1 LNFVEHRNMATD
13 LNQLKIERAALT
25 APKQRPWRG
34 RLIWLAAIAAV
45 VAGAVM
51 LDGNRA
57 ETVTTASVVSVWPS
71 QPITVLNATG
81 YVAAQRKAA
90 VASKG
95 TGRLEWLGVREGS
108 VVKQGEVIARLEN
121 SDMKAQVDQAKA
133 NVSVARSQLLEA
145 EAELRNTEFILKR
158 AQELIGQKLISAS
171 EFDLATVRH
180 EQAKAGVAARKSGI
194 QAAEAQVRVAQVAFD
209 NTIIHAPFDGVVLSK
224 NANVGDVLSP
234 FNTGLDSKGA
244 VVNMAD
250 MNTLE
255 VEADV
260 SESSLGKVNIGQPC
274 EIQLDAL
281 PDVRLL
287 GEVASMV
294 PSVDRSKAT
303 VMFKIRFVE
312 TDPRVLPDMS
322 AKVAFLERA
331 LAADERQ
338 PRLGVNPLAIR
349 KANNQQE
356 VLRVRDGKLEV
367 IAITVATMLGDVQ
380 VIGGNITAGDK
391 LVLNPGAELKA
402 GAMVTVAE

>member
-1 LNFVEHRNMATD
+1 MATD
-13 LNQLKIERAALT
+13 LNQLKIDRHALAAAKPQPWRRRLIGL
-25 APKQRPWRG
+25 AVIAVLVLALFILSGQRP
-34 RLIWLAAIAAV
+34 
-45 VAGAVM
+45 
-51 LDGNRA
+51 A
-57 ETVTTASVVSVWPS
+57 EVKTASIVSVWPS

-121 SDMKAQVDQAKA
+121 SDIKAQVDQARA
-133 NVSVARSQLLEA
+133 NVAVTRSQLQEA
-145 EAELRNTEFILKR
+145 EAELRNTELAFKR
-158 AQELIGQKLISAS
+158 AQELIGQKLISTS
-171 EFDLATVRH
+171 DFDLASARYD
-180 EQAKAGVAARKSGI
+180 QAKAAVGARKSAI
-194 QAAEAQVRVAQVAFD
+194 QAAEAQVRVTQVAFE

-260 SESSLGKVNIGQPC
+260 SESSLGKVKIGQPC

-303 VMFKIRFVE
+303 VMFKIKFVE

-322 AKVAFLERA
+322 AKVAFLERP
-331 LAADERQ
+331 LNADERQ
-338 PRLGVNPLAIR
+338 PRVGVNPEAIR
-349 KANNQQE
+349 TVDNRSE
-356 VLRVRDGKLEV
+356 VLRVRDGKIEPV
-367 IAITVATMLGDVQ
+367 AVTVADQLGDVK
-380 VIGGNITAGDK
+380 VISGDIGVGDK
-391 LVLNPGAELKA
+391 VVLNPSAELKA
-402 GAMVTVAE
+402 GAAVVVAE

>member
-1 LNFVEHRNMATD
+1 MATD
-13 LNQLKIERAALT
+13 LNQLKIDRSALQ
-25 APKQRPWRG
+25 APQRHPWRR
-34 RLIWLAAIAAV
+34 RLLWLAGLAAV
-45 VAGAVM
+45 LIAVA
-51 LDGNRA
+51 LLNGNRPTA
-57 ETVTTASVVSVWPS
+57 VTTASVVTVWPS

-108 VVKQGEVIARLEN
+108 LVKQGEVIARLEN
-121 SDMKAQVDQAKA
+121 SDIKAQIDQARA
-133 NVSVARSQLLEA
+133 NVAVARSQLQEA
-145 EAELRNTEFILKR
+145 EAELRNTELAFKR
-158 AQELIGQKLISAS
+158 AQELIAQKLVSTS
-171 EFDLATVRH
+171 DYDLASARYD
-180 EQAKAGVAARKSGI
+180 QAKAAVGARKAAI
-194 QAAEAQVRVAQVAFD
+194 QAAEANVRVAQVAFD
-209 NTIIHAPFDGVVLSK
+209 NTIIQAPFDGVVLSK

-260 SESSLGKVNIGQPC
+260 SESSLGKVKLGQPC

-281 PDVRLL
+281 PDLRLL

-303 VMFKIRFVE
+303 VMFKIKFVE

-322 AKVAFLERA
+322 AKVAFLERT
-331 LAADERQ
+331 LTAAERQ
-338 PRLGVNPLAIR
+338 SRIGVNPAAIR
-349 KANNQQE
+349 TVDNRKE
-356 VLRVRDGKLEV
+356 LLRVRDGKVEPV
-367 IAITVATMLGDVQ
+367 TVTVAEMLGDVQ
-380 VIGGNITAGDK
+380 VISGDIAVGDK
-391 LVLNPGAELKA
+391 VVLNPPTELSGGAA
-402 GAMVTVAE
+402 VTVAE

>member
-1 LNFVEHRNMATD
+1 MATD
-13 LNQLKIERAALT
+13 LNQLKIDRASLT
-25 APKQRPWRG
+25 APRTNRWRG
-34 RLIWLAAIAAV
+34 RVIWLAVIAVVVIAALV
-45 VAGAVM
+45 MNGRRPAVIK
-51 LDGNRA
+51 
-57 ETVTTASVVSVWPS
+57 TTSVVSVWPS

-108 VVKQGEVIARLEN
+108 VVKQGDVIARLEN
-121 SDMKAQVDQAKA
+121 SDIQAQVDQARA

-145 EAELRNTEFILKR
+145 EAELRNTELILKR

-171 EFDLATVRH
+171 EFDLANVRY

-194 QAAEAQVRVAQVAFD
+194 QAAEAQVRVAQVALD
-209 NTIIHAPFDGVVLSK
+209 NTIIHAPFDGVVLTK

-260 SESSLGKVNIGQPC
+260 SESSLGKVSIGQPC

-303 VMFKIRFVE
+303 VMFKIKFVE

-331 LAADERQ
+331 LGADERK
-338 PRLGVNPLAIR
+338 PRLGVNPQAVRTADNR
-349 KANNQQE
+349 KE
-356 VLRVRDGKLEV
+356 VLRVRDGKLEL
-367 IAITVATMLGDVQ
+367 VAVSTAAMLGDVQ
-380 VIGGNITAGDK
+380 VISGEIAAGDK
-391 LVLNPGAELKA
+391 VVLNPAAELKA
-402 GAMVTVAE
+402 GATVSVVE

>member
-1 LNFVEHRNMATD
+1 MATD
-13 LNQLKIERAALT
+13 LNQLKIDRSALS
-25 APKQRPWRG
+25 APKRSVWRG
-34 RLIWLAAIAAV
+34 RVLWLGLVAVMAIAV
-45 VAGAVM
+45 LVLG
-51 LDGNRA
+51 GNRPA
-57 ETVTTASVVSVWPS
+57 TVTTASVVSVWPS

-121 SDMKAQVDQAKA
+121 NDIQAQVDQARA
-133 NVSVARSQLLEA
+133 NVAVTRSQLQEA
-145 EAELRNTEFILKR
+145 EAELRNTELAFKR
-158 AQELIGQKLISAS
+158 AQELIGQKLISTS
-171 EFDLATVRH
+171 DYDLASARFD
-180 EQAKAGVAARKSGI
+180 QAKAAVGARRSAI
-194 QAAEAQVRVAQVAFD
+194 QAAEANVRVTLVAYE
-209 NTIIHAPFDGVVLSK
+209 NTIIHAPFDGVVLTK

-260 SESSLGKVNIGQPC
+260 SESSLGKVKIGQPC

-281 PDVRLL
+281 PEVRLL

-303 VMFKIRFVE
+303 VMFKIKFVE

-331 LAADERQ
+331 LTSDERQ
-338 PRLGVNPLAIR
+338 PRVGVNPLAIR
-349 KANNQQE
+349 NIENRHE
-356 VLRVRDGKLEV
+356 LLRVRDGKLDAV
-367 IAITVATMLGDVQ
+367 VVTVAAMLGDVQ
-380 VIGGNITAGDK
+380 VVSGDIAVGDK
-391 LVLNPGAELKA
+391 VVLNPAVDLKA
-402 GAMVTVAE
+402 GAVVTVAE

>member
-1 LNFVEHRNMATD
+1 MATD
-13 LNQLKIERAALT
+13 LNQLKIDRATLA
-25 APKQRPWRG
+25 APKRSVWRG
-34 RLIWLAAIAAV
+34 RLVWLAAIVV
-45 VAGAVM
+45 VALIMVVLG
-51 LDGNRA
+51 GNRPA
-57 ETVTTASVVSVWPS
+57 EVKTVSVVSVWPS

-121 SDMKAQVDQAKA
+121 NDIQAQVDQARA
-133 NVSVARSQLLEA
+133 NVAVTRSQLQEA
-145 EAELRNTEFILKR
+145 EAELRNTELAFKR
-158 AQELIGQKLISAS
+158 AQELIGQKLISTS
-171 EFDLATVRH
+171 DFDLASARYD
-180 EQAKAGVAARKSGI
+180 QAKAAVGARKSAI

-209 NTIIHAPFDGVVLSK
+209 NTVIHAPFDGVVLSK

-260 SESSLGKVNIGQPC
+260 SESSLGKVKIGQPC

-303 VMFKIRFVE
+303 VMFKIKFVE

-322 AKVAFLERA
+322 AKVAFLERP
-331 LAADERQ
+331 LTADERQ
-338 PRLGVNPLAIR
+338 PRIGVNPAALR
-349 KANNQQE
+349 TVDNRSE
-356 VLRVRDGKLEV
+356 LLRVSDGKIEAV
-367 IAITVATMLGDVQ
+367 PVTVSTQLGDMQIISGAIAV
-380 VIGGNITAGDK
+380 GDK
-391 LVLNPGAELKA
+391 VVLNPSAELKT
-402 GAMVTVAE
+402 GATVTVAE

>member
-1 LNFVEHRNMATD
+1 MATD
-13 LNQLKIERAALT
+13 LNQLKIDRATLA
-25 APKQRPWRG
+25 APKRSAWRG
-34 RLIWLAAIAAV
+34 RLLWLVAIALVVVIAV
-45 VAGAVM
+45 VLG
-51 LDGNRA
+51 GNRPA
-57 ETVTTASVVSVWPS
+57 EVKTVSVVSVWPS

-121 SDMKAQVDQAKA
+121 SDIKAQVDQARA
-133 NVSVARSQLLEA
+133 NVAVTRSQLQEA
-145 EAELRNTEFILKR
+145 EAELRNTELAFKR
-158 AQELIGQKLISAS
+158 AQELIGQKLISTS
-171 EFDLATVRH
+171 DFDLASARYD
-180 EQAKAGVAARKSGI
+180 QAKAAVGARKSAI

-209 NTIIHAPFDGVVLSK
+209 NTVIHAPFDGVVLSK

-260 SESSLGKVNIGQPC
+260 SESSLGKVKIGQPC

-303 VMFKIRFVE
+303 VMFKIKFVE

-322 AKVAFLERA
+322 AKVAFLERP
-331 LAADERQ
+331 LTADERQ
-338 PRLGVNPLAIR
+338 PRVGVNPA
-349 KANNQQE
+349 A
-356 VLRVRDGKLEV
+356 LRTVDNRSELLRINDGKIEAV
-367 IAITVATMLGDVQ
+367 PVTVSAQLGDMQ
-380 VIGGNITAGDK
+380 IIGGGIAVGDK
-391 LVLNPGAELKA
+391 VVLNPTAEMKA
-402 GAMVTVAE
+402 GAAVTVAE

>member
-1 LNFVEHRNMATD
+1 MATD
-13 LNQLKIERAALT
+13 LNQLKIDRATLA
-25 APKQRPWRG
+25 APKRSAWRG
-34 RLIWLAAIAAV
+34 RLLWLAAIVV
-45 VAGAVM
+45 VAVIVM
-51 LDGNRA
+51 VLGGKRPA
-57 ETVTTASVVSVWPS
+57 EVKTVSVVSVWPS

-121 SDMKAQVDQAKA
+121 SDIKAQVDQARA
-133 NVSVARSQLLEA
+133 NVAVTRSQLQEA
-145 EAELRNTEFILKR
+145 EAELRNTELAFKR
-158 AQELIGQKLISAS
+158 AQELIGQKLISTS
-171 EFDLATVRH
+171 DFDLASARYD
-180 EQAKAGVAARKSGI
+180 QAKAAVGARKSAI

-209 NTIIHAPFDGVVLSK
+209 NTVIHAPFDGVVLSK

-260 SESSLGKVNIGQPC
+260 SESSLGKVKIGQPC

-303 VMFKIRFVE
+303 VMFKIKFVE

-331 LAADERQ
+331 LTADERQ
-338 PRLGVNPLAIR
+338 PRIGVNPAALR
-349 KANNQQE
+349 TVDNRSE
-356 VLRVRDGKLEV
+356 LLRVRDGKIEAV
-367 IAITVATMLGDVQ
+367 PVTVSAQLGDMQ
-380 VIGGNITAGDK
+380 VISGAIAVGDK
-391 LVLNPGAELKA
+391 VVLNPTAELKT
-402 GAMVTVAE
+402 GAAVTVAE

>member
-1 LNFVEHRNMATD
+1 MATD
-13 LNQLKIERAALT
+13 LNQLKIDRSALG
-25 APKQRPWRG
+25 APKHSPWR
-34 RLIWLAAIAAV
+34 RRIIWLAVVAV
-45 VAGAVM
+45 VVIGMMVM
-51 LDGNRA
+51 GGNRPA
-57 ETVTTASVVSVWPS
+57 TVNTVSVVSVWPS

-121 SDMKAQVDQAKA
+121 SDIQAQIDQAEA
-133 NVSVARSQLLEA
+133 NVAVARSQVQEA
-145 EAELRNTEFILKR
+145 EAEFHNTELAFKR
-158 AQELIGQKLISAS
+158 AQELITQNLVSRS
-171 EFDLATVRH
+171 DFDLAVARYD
-180 EQAKAGVAARKSGI
+180 QAKAAVGARRAAVS
-194 QAAEAQVRVAQVAFD
+194 AAEAYVRVAKVSYE
-209 NTIIHAPFDGVVLSK
+209 NTTIRAPFDGVVLTK

-260 SESSLGKVNIGQPC
+260 SESSLGKVTLGQPC

-281 PDVRLL
+281 PDLRLL

-303 VMFKIRFVE
+303 VMFKIKFVE
-312 TDPRVLPDMS
+312 TDTRVLPDMS
-322 AKVAFLERA
+322 AKVAFLERT
-331 LAADERQ
+331 LTADERK
-338 PRLGVNPLAIR
+338 PRIGINPQAIR
-349 KANNQQE
+349 SLDNGKE
-356 VLRVRDGKLEV
+356 ILRIRDGKLEV
-367 IAITVATMLGDVQ
+367 IAINAEAMLGDMQ
-380 VIGGNITAGDK
+380 VISGEIAIGDK
-391 LVLNPGAELKA
+391 VVLNPTAELKA
-402 GAMVTVAE
+402 GDSVTIAE

>member
-1 LNFVEHRNMATD
+1 MATD
-13 LNQLKIERAALT
+13 LNQLKIDRATLA
-25 APKQRPWRG
+25 APKRSARRG
-34 RLIWLAAIAAV
+34 RLWWLAVIALAV
-45 VAGAVM
+45 VMALVLG
-51 LDGNRA
+51 GNRPA
-57 ETVTTASVVSVWPS
+57 EVKTVSVVSVWPS

-121 SDMKAQVDQAKA
+121 SDIKAQVDQARA
-133 NVSVARSQLLEA
+133 NVAVARSQLQEA
-145 EAELRNTEFILKR
+145 EAELRNTELAFKR
-158 AQELIGQKLISAS
+158 ARELIGQKLISS
-171 EFDLATVRH
+171 SDFDLASARYD
-180 EQAKAGVAARKSGI
+180 QAKAAVGARKSAI
-194 QAAEAQVRVAQVAFD
+194 QAAEAQMRVAQVAFD
-209 NTIIHAPFDGVVLSK
+209 NTVIHAPFDGVVLSK

-260 SESSLGKVNIGQPC
+260 SESSLGKVRIGQPC

-303 VMFKIRFVE
+303 VMFKIKFVE
-312 TDPRVLPDMS
+312 TDTRVLPDMS
-322 AKVAFLERA
+322 AKVAFLERP
-331 LAADERQ
+331 LNADERQ
-338 PRLGVNPLAIR
+338 PRVGVNPEAIR
-349 KANNQQE
+349 TVDNRSE
-356 VLRVRDGKLEV
+356 VLRVRDGKIEPV
-367 IAITVATMLGDVQ
+367 AVTVADQLGDVK
-380 VIGGNITAGDK
+380 VISGDVNVGDK
-391 LVLNPGAELKA
+391 VVLKPSAGLKA
-402 GAMVTVAE
+402 GAAVVVAE

>member
-1 LNFVEHRNMATD
+1 MATD
-13 LNQLKIERAALT
+13 LNQLKIDRATLA
-25 APKQRPWRG
+25 APKRSAWRG
-34 RLIWLAAIAAV
+34 RLLWLAAIALVIVIAV
-45 VAGAVM
+45 VLG
-51 LDGNRA
+51 GNRPA
-57 ETVTTASVVSVWPS
+57 EVKTVSVVSVWPS

-121 SDMKAQVDQAKA
+121 NDIKAQVDQARA
-133 NVSVARSQLLEA
+133 NVAVTRSQLQEA
-145 EAELRNTEFILKR
+145 EAELRNTELAFKR
-158 AQELIGQKLISAS
+158 AQELIGQKLISTS
-171 EFDLATVRH
+171 DFDLASARYD
-180 EQAKAGVAARKSGI
+180 QAKAAVGARKSAI

-209 NTIIHAPFDGVVLSK
+209 NTVIHAPFDGVVLSK

-260 SESSLGKVNIGQPC
+260 SESSLGKVKIGQPC

-303 VMFKIRFVE
+303 VMFKIKFVE

-322 AKVAFLERA
+322 AKVAFLERP
-331 LAADERQ
+331 LTADERQ
-338 PRLGVNPLAIR
+338 PRIGVNPA
-349 KANNQQE
+349 A
-356 VLRVRDGKLEV
+356 LRTVDNRSELLRISDGKIEAV
-367 IAITVATMLGDVQ
+367 PVTVSAQLGDMQIISGAISV
-380 VIGGNITAGDK
+380 GDK
-391 LVLNPGAELKA
+391 VVLNPSAELKT
-402 GAMVTVAE
+402 GATVTVAE

>member
-1 LNFVEHRNMATD
+1 MATD
-13 LNQLKIERAALT
+13 LNQLKIDRATLA
-25 APKQRPWRG
+25 APKRSAWRG
-34 RLIWLAAIAAV
+34 RLLWLAAIVV
-45 VAGAVM
+45 VAVIVM
-51 LDGNRA
+51 VLGGKRPA
-57 ETVTTASVVSVWPS
+57 EVKTVSVVSVWPS

-108 VVKQGEVIARLEN
+108 VVKQGEAIARLEN
-121 SDMKAQVDQAKA
+121 SDIKAQVDQARA
-133 NVSVARSQLLEA
+133 NVAVTRSQLQEA
-145 EAELRNTEFILKR
+145 EAELRNTELAFKR
-158 AQELIGQKLISAS
+158 AQELIGQKLISTS
-171 EFDLATVRH
+171 DFDLASARYD
-180 EQAKAGVAARKSGI
+180 QAKAAVGARKSAI

-209 NTIIHAPFDGVVLSK
+209 NTVIHAPFDGVVLSK

-260 SESSLGKVNIGQPC
+260 SESSLGKVKIGQPC

-303 VMFKIRFVE
+303 VMFKIKFVE

-331 LAADERQ
+331 LTADERQ
-338 PRLGVNPLAIR
+338 PRIGVNPAALR
-349 KANNQQE
+349 TVDNRSE
-356 VLRVRDGKLEV
+356 LLRVRDGKIEAV
-367 IAITVATMLGDVQ
+367 PVTVSAQLGDMQ
-380 VIGGNITAGDK
+380 VISGAIAVGDK
-391 LVLNPGAELKA
+391 VVLNPTAELKT
-402 GAMVTVAE
+402 GAAVTVAE

>member
-1 LNFVEHRNMATD
+1 MSTD
-13 LNQLKIERAALT
+13 LNQLKIDRSGLT
-25 APKQRPWRG
+25 VSSRSPWPK
-34 RLIWLAAIAAV
+34 RLIWLAAIAVTV
-45 VAGAVM
+45 VVIMVLG
-51 LDGNRA
+51 GNRPA
-57 ETVTTASVVSVWPS
+57 NVSTTSVVNVWPS

-121 SDMKAQVDQAKA
+121 SDVKAQVEQAQA
-133 NVSVARSQLLEA
+133 NAAVARSQLQEA
-145 EAELRNTEFILKR
+145 EAELRNTELAFKR
-158 AQELIGQKLISAS
+158 AKELIAQKLISTS
-171 EFDLATVRH
+171 DYDLADARYA
-180 EQAKAGVAARKSGI
+180 QAKAAVAARRSAI
-194 QAAEAQVRVAQVAFD
+194 QAAEANVRVTQVALE
-209 NTIIHAPFDGVVLSK
+209 NTSIRAPFDGVVLTK

-244 VVNMAD
+244 VVSMAD

-260 SESSLGKVNIGQPC
+260 SEASLGKVKLGQAC
-274 EIQLDAL
+274 EIQLDGL
-281 PDVRLL
+281 PEVRLL

-312 TDPRVLPDMS
+312 TDARVLPDMS
-322 AKVAFLERA
+322 AKVAFLERT
-331 LAADERQ
+331 LAADERK
-338 PRLGVNPLAIR
+338 PRMGVNPQAIR
-349 KANNQQE
+349 SVDNRKE

-367 IAITVATMLGDVQ
+367 IAVTVASMLGDAQ
-380 VIGGNITAGDK
+380 IISGDLTIGDK
-391 LVLNPGAELKA
+391 LVLNPAPELKA
-402 GAMVTVAE
+402 GAAVTVAE

>member
-1 LNFVEHRNMATD
+1 MATD
-13 LNQLKIERAALT
+13 LNQLKIDRHALAA
-25 APKQRPWRG
+25 AKPQPWRR
-34 RLIWLAAIAAV
+34 RLIGLAV
-45 VAGAVM
+45 VAVAVLALFM
-51 LDGNRA
+51 LSGQRPA
-57 ETVTTASVVSVWPS
+57 EVKTASIVSVWPS

-121 SDMKAQVDQAKA
+121 SDIKAQVDQARA
-133 NVSVARSQLLEA
+133 NVAVARSQLQEA
-145 EAELRNTEFILKR
+145 EAELRNTELAFTR
-158 AQELIGQKLISAS
+158 AQELIGQKLISRS
-171 EFDLATVRH
+171 DFDLASARY
-180 EQAKAGVAARKSGI
+180 EQAKATVAARKSAI
-194 QAAEAQVRVAQVAFD
+194 QAAEAQVRVTQVAFE

-260 SESSLGKVNIGQPC
+260 SESSLGKVKIGQPC

-281 PDVRLL
+281 PEVRLL

-303 VMFKIRFVE
+303 VMFKIKFVE

-322 AKVAFLERA
+322 AKVAFLERP
-331 LAADERQ
+331 LNADERQ
-338 PRLGVNPLAIR
+338 PRVGVNPEAIR
-349 KANNQQE
+349 TVDNRSE
-356 VLRVRDGKLEV
+356 VLRVREGKIEPV
-367 IAITVATMLGDVQ
+367 AVTVADQLGDVK
-380 VIGGNITAGDK
+380 VISGDVSVGDK
-391 LVLNPGAELKA
+391 VVLNPSAELKA
-402 GAMVTVAE
+402 GAAVVVAE

>member
-1 LNFVEHRNMATD
+1 MATD
-13 LNQLKIERAALT
+13 LNQLKIDRNVLS
-25 APKQRPWRG
+25 APKQHPWRS
-34 RLIWLAAIAAV
+34 RLLWLAALAAV
-45 VAGAVM
+45 VMVAV
-51 LDGNRA
+51 LFGSNRA
-57 ETVTTASVVSVWPS
+57 EQVSTASVVSVWPS
-71 QPITVLNATG
+71 QPLTVLNATG

-121 SDMKAQVDQAKA
+121 SDMKAQVDQARA
-133 NVSVARSQLLEA
+133 NVAVARSQLLEA
-145 EAELRNTEFILKR
+145 EAELRNTELILKR

-180 EQAKAGVAARKSGI
+180 EQARAAVAARKSGI
-194 QAAEAQVRVAQVAFD
+194 QAAEAQLRVAQVAFD
-209 NTIIHAPFDGVVLSK
+209 NTIIHAPFDGVVLTK

-255 VEADV
+255 VETDV
-260 SESSLGKVNIGQPC
+260 SESSLGKVSIGQPC

-312 TDPRVLPDMS
+312 TDARVLPDMS

-331 LAADERQ
+331 LQADERQ
-338 PRLGVNPLAIR
+338 PRMGVNPQAIR
-349 KANNQQE
+349 KIDNRSE
-356 VLRVRDGKLEV
+356 LLRVRDGKLELIPV
-367 IAITVATMLGDVQ
+367 TVAGQLGDVH
-380 VIGGNITAGDK
+380 VISGEINTGDK
-391 LVLNPGAELKA
+391 VVLNPSADLKA
-402 GAMVTVAE
+402 GATVTVAE